1 MGRKEM
7 GPFQLTSMAYIV
19 QPNRKKRGSLDIVVL
34 LVGYWTPLHG
44 SSTLFCIH
52 FYPSIYAIDV
62 LFFSFSFLV
71 FCYRLSKSWYVEDVE
86 TLCVHFRGLLIWFC
100 WLCLYQCTGDRR
112 SFAVLAT
119 TEIGKEG
126 KRETGWLPYR
136 LVSRFDTRTENLLF
150 VFESAVFKQGLC
162 LIGILLNR
170 NLNYSTISK

>member
-1 MGRKEM
+1 MGRKKM

-52 FYPSIYAIDV
+52 LYPSIYAIDV
-62 LFFSFSFLV
+62 LFFSFLV

-126 KRETGWLPYR
+126 KRGTGWLPYR
-136 LVSRFDTRTENLLF
+136 LVSRFDARTVNYCLNLN
-150 VFESAVFKQGLC
+150 SW
-162 LIGILLNR
+162 IGSLQSKDHVWLGDFLNR
-170 NLNYSTISK
+170 NLN